1 MMEQLWHLILSAWN
15 VLTHLNDHL
24 NSLTADMG
32 PWIYVILFLIIFAET
47 GLVVTPFLPG
57 DSLLFAIGALA
68 ANPDNI
74 MNYWIL
80 MFTLIVAA
88 IFGDSVNYWIGDKF
102 ASRFFTNRNSRFLNP
117 DHLKKAQ
124 DFYAKYGGKAI
135 ILARFAPIVRTYAP
149 FVAGMSKMDYKKFM
163 SFNVIG
169 GIAWVFI
176 FLTLGYFF
184 GNFPVVQKNFTYL
197 IFGII
202 VISML
207 PIGIEMYKSWKQPK
221 NVA

>member
-1 MMEQLWHLILSAWN
+1 MLEQLWLFTLNAWDVLIHFHLY
-15 VLTHLNDHL
+15 LNDW
-24 NSLTADMG
+24 TAQLG
-32 PWIYVILFLIIFAET
+32 PWIYLVLFLIIFAET
-47 GLVVTPFLPG
+47 GFVVTPLLPG

-68 ANPDNI
+68 AIPGNV
-74 MNYWIL
+74 MSYWL
-80 MFTLIVAA
+80 LLVVLIAA
-88 IFGDSVNYWIGDKF
+88 ALLGDTVNYTIGEKF
-102 ASRFFTNRNSRFLNP
+102 ASRFFKDKNSRFLNP
-117 DHLKKAQ
+117 AHLKKTE
-124 DFYAKYGGKAI
+124 DFYKKYGGKTI

-169 GIAWVFI
+169 GIAWVCI

-202 VISML
+202 VISLL
-207 PIGIEMYKSWKQPK
+207 PVVIELYKSYRTP
-221 NVA
+221 AT